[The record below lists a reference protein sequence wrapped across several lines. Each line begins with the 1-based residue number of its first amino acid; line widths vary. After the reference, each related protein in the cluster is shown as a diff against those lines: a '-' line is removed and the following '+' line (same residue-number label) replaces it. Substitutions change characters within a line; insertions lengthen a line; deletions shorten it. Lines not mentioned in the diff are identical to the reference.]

1 MARRRYRNNGYRYQS
16 RPRNLGYEAAKKHIE
31 EAQQLTRELG
41 GTDQDVKR
49 YFFSLANREL
59 KAIMDEYGRQF
70 GRDKQDYAERTFLD
84 WKSGRRKMSGT
95 VAGRLFSLL
104 PPRMPLEKKY
114 DLVESLW
121 KHLGPKSNTTFT
133 VGADVSAEN
142 VIQKITDHTLA
153 VVKEFEI
160 PDNFERRF
168 EWLAAGD
175 VAVRQ
180 KLLNHFQDLERKAI
194 IYGAQQQVPAV
205 IDHLSSSEGH
215 LTHFATQELKVGNHT
230 VRLEFDKNHTGITEG
245 SFRPISTASKSSNDD
260 RTWLGWIIG
269 AAIIIFVFVLFGG

>member
-1 MARRRYRNNGYRYQS
+1 MARKRYRNNSYRYQS

-49 YFFSLANREL
+49 YFFSLADHEL
-59 KAIMDEYGRQF
+59 KTIMDEYGRKF
-70 GRDKQDYAERTFLD
+70 GRDKQDYAEKTFAD
-84 WKSGRRKMSGT
+84 WKSGRRKMSGM
-95 VAGRLFSLL
+95 VASRLFGLL

-121 KHLGPKSNTTFT
+121 KHLGPNSNTTFT
-133 VGADVSAEN
+133 VGADVSADN
-142 VIQKITDHTLA
+142 VIRKITDHTLA
-153 VVKEFEI
+153 VVTEFEI

-168 EWLAAGD
+168 EWLASGD

-180 KLLNHFQDLERKAI
+180 KLLNHFQDLERRAI

-205 IDHLSSSEGH
+205 MDHLSSSDGR
-215 LTHFATQELKVGNHT
+215 LTQSATQELKVGNHT
-230 VRLEFDKNHTGITEG
+230 VRLEFDKDRTGITEG
-245 SFRPISTASKSSNDD
+245 SFRPSSSNPKVFSDD
-260 RTWLGWIIG
+260 GSWLSWIIG
-269 AAIIIFVFVLFGG
+269 GAIIIFLFILFGG